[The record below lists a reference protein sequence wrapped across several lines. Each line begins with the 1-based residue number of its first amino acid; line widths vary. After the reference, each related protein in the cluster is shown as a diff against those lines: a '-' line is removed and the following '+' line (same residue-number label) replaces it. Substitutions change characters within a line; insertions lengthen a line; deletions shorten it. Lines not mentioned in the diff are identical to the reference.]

1 MAKYKIRLTDVT
13 LRDGMHAVR
22 HQFSCEDAAAIA
34 GALDGSGVAL
44 IEATHGDG
52 LGGSSIQYGFSKE
65 REEDYLR
72 AVCQAAK
79 HTKVA
84 ALLLP
89 GIGTVEDMKR
99 AIECGIGAVRV
110 ATHSTEADISEQ
122 HIGEARKL
130 GLEVVGFLM
139 MSHMTPTA
147 VLVEEAK
154 KMASYGAHC
163 VYIVDSAGAMLMDE
177 VREKVGALREHLPDD
192 VEVGF
197 HAHNNLGV
205 SIANSLAAVEAGA
218 ARIDCSLAGLGAGAG
233 NTPLEVFVA
242 VCEKVGIDTGVNL
255 YQVMDAAENEVRP
268 RMHRPIEIDRA
279 SLTLGYAG
287 VYSSFLLHAYRAAEQ
302 FGVDARDVL
311 VELGRRRVV
320 GGQEDMIIDV
330 AYEIARK
337 QRGAVEAG
345 AQK

>member
-1 MAKYKIRLTDVT
+1 MAQIYQVEMTDVT

-22 HQFSCEDAAAIA
+22 HQFSAADARAIA
-34 GALDGSGVAL
+34 SALDGTGVAL

-65 REEDYLR
+65 AEEDYLR
-72 AVCQAAK
+72 AVCGVVK
-79 HTKVA
+79 HAKVA

-89 GIGTVEDMKR
+89 GIGTVSDLKR
-99 AIECGIGAVRV
+99 AVDCGIQAVRV

-130 GLEVVGFLM
+130 GLDTVGFLM
-139 MSHMTPTA
+139 MSHMTPVH
-147 VLVEEAK
+147 VLTEEAR
-154 KMASYGAHC
+154 KMASYGAHA

-177 VREKVGALREHLPDD
+177 VRQKVSALRHALPDE
-192 VEVGF
+192 VHVGF

-205 SIANSLAAVEAGA
+205 SVANSIAAVEEGA
-218 ARIDCSLAGLGAGAG
+218 YRIDASLAGLGAGAG

-242 VCEKVGIDTGVNL
+242 ACEKSGIDTGVKL
-255 YQVMDAAENEVRP
+255 YPAMDAAEDVVRP
-268 RMHRPIEIDRA
+268 RMHRPILTDRA

-287 VYSSFLLHAYRAAEQ
+287 VYSSFLLHAFRAAEQ

-320 GGQEDMIIDV
+320 GGQEDMIVDV
-330 AYEIARK
+330 AVELSRK
-337 QRGAVEAG
+337 
-345 AQK
+345 